1 MIDLARAHLPQDAVL
16 PDYGDGG
23 LFGFARGLRH
33 WLHEPAAGWAHGG
46 LEAGEQG
53 VVVVLVVDG
62 LGDLFLARHGQ
73 GSCLLANRRGR
84 LSSVFPSTTASAVT
98 TLFTGLAPAQHGLN
112 GWFIHDHRLGGVIA
126 PLPLV
131 HRSGGPLDVFRL
143 VPRLF
148 PYHSMFLGAQRPV
161 VVVTPADLADSRYSR
176 HHNGGAR
183 VRAYERMDGMGEA
196 IVEEAQRLQAGGGL
210 VHAYYPVL
218 DALSHVHGCQSSAA
232 VSVFH
237 RLDLLF
243 AYLLDRLSGSGVT
256 LVVTADHGFIDA
268 PEEKTVRLALD
279 DEVSSMLAAPLFGER
294 RAAFCLLR
302 AGAEESFAAWAGEAL
317 AGKAVMVP
325 GAALLASGLL
335 GPGEAHE
342 ELAERVGNCAL
353 LMEPGW
359 TIVDEVEGE
368 KAHRMIGVHGGL
380 TADEMWVPLIRVRA

>member
-1 MIDLARAHLPQDAVL
+1 MIAPADRALPQHAVL

-23 LFGFARGLRH
+23 LFGFARGLRR
-33 WLHEPAAGWAHGG
+33 WLHEPAAGWTHGA
-46 LEAGEQG
+46 LEGGEQG

-62 LGDLFLARHGQ
+62 LGDNFLARHGQ

-98 TLFTGLAPAQHGLN
+98 TLFTGLAPAEHGLN

-131 HRSGGPLDVFRL
+131 HRSGKPLEIFRL

-148 PYHSMFLGAQRPV
+148 PYDSMFVGAQRPV
-161 VVVTPADLADSRYSR
+161 VVVTPVELADSHYSR

-183 VRAYERMDGMGEA
+183 VRPYERMDGMGEA
-196 IVEEAQRLQAGGGL
+196 IMAEAQRLQGSGGL

-218 DALSHVHGCQSSAA
+218 DALSHVYGCHSSAA

-243 AYLLDRLSGSGVT
+243 AFLLDRLRGSGVT

-268 PEEKTVRLALD
+268 PEEKVVHLSLSD
-279 DEVSSMLAAPLFGER
+279 DVSSMLAAPLFGER
-294 RAAFCLLR
+294 RAAFCLVR
-302 AGAEESFAAWAGEAL
+302 PGAEEGFAAWAREAL
-317 AGKAVMVP
+317 AGKAAMVP
-325 GAALLASGLL
+325 GPDLIASGLL
-335 GPGEAHE
+335 GPGKAHE
-342 ELAERVGNCAL
+342 DLAERVGSCAL

-368 KAHRMIGVHGGL
+368 KTHRMIGVHGGL
-380 TADEMWVPLIRVRA
+380 TADEMWVPLIRALA